1 MIEIDLPAGYLTDRC
16 NAIRS
21 GKEPGLKGSV
31 RACRVPPARGRADR
45 LNCTGCRHSRQAG
58 LPHVPWRDNEAC
70 AGSLCIYSHNT
81 PTTLN
86 GTGGH
91 RDLTRLGFMFLTD
104 ATAYAV
110 AVTMTSSMVVTQYR
124 QG

>member
-1 MIEIDLPAGYLTDRC
+1 DSPAGYLTDRC

-45 LNCTGCRHSRQAG
+45 LKCTGCRHSRQAG
-58 LPHVPWRDNEAC
+58 LPHVLWRDNEAC

-110 AVTMTSSMVVTQYR
+110 AVTTTSSLVVTQYR